1 MNFKKAFQDYIRRG
15 MEESSLY
22 EVTVR
27 VQVDGAAEEYTLA
40 VRLLN
45 GVPIL
50 QNIPF
55 RVKIQ
60 SKLLKYLRSLARR
73 NDVNKP
79 VI

>member
-1 MNFKKAFQDYIRRG
+1 
-15 MEESSLY
+15 MEETSLY

-50 QNIPF
+50 LKIPF

-60 SKLLKYLRSLARR
+60 SKLLKYLQSLARR
-73 NDVNKP
+73 NGLNKP
-79 VI
+79 VIKMIKKVDST